1 MISKI
6 VDFFKTELWRMQS
19 SDMPKFKAIA
29 LRQIKILVLS
39 FRGLKEDKVSMQA
52 SALTFYSLLS
62 VVPVVAM
69 VFGIAKGFGFENY
82 VKQQLIISL
91 GDKQEVLDWV
101 LKFANSFLDNTKGG
115 FIAGIGLVI
124 LFWSVMKV
132 FGNIELSFNAIWQI
146 RRPRVWFR
154 KFSDYLSMILIA
166 PILIILSSSA
176 TVFITTSVTQIT
188 QKVELLGMVSP
199 FIFFLVKLIPYV
211 LIWLL
216 LTVIYVV
223 MPNTKVNFKSAL
235 VGGII
240 AGTIF
245 VIVQWLYI
253 HFQIGVSRYNAIY
266 GSFAV
271 FPLFIVWMQISWLIV
286 LFGAEI
292 SYSNQNVE
300 KYEFEY
306 DIINIS
312 NYNYRIVTLLLMSL
326 IVKNFSDNGIPL
338 SASQISKK
346 LGIPLRLVRK
356 IIYELLECRILSEI
370 NINNSKMKQYQPAL
384 DIHNITISYI
394 LTALDH
400 NGSDFVY
407 AADSKEQ
414 EKIKIIFDNFY
425 QKIEN
430 ENGSTLL
437 LNL

>member
-6 VDFFKTELWRMQS
+6 ISFLKTELWRMQS

-29 LRQIKILVLS
+29 LRQTKIIVLA
-39 FRGLKEDKVSMQA
+39 FRGLEEDKVSMRA

-69 VFGIAKGFGFENY
+69 VFGIAKGFGFEEY
-82 VKQQLIISL
+82 IEQQLITSL
-91 GDKQEVLDWV
+91 EGKQEVLDWV

-132 FGNIELSFNAIWQI
+132 LGNIEVSFNAIWQI
-146 RRPRVWFR
+146 RKSRVWFR
-154 KFSDYLSMILIA
+154 KFSDYLSMVLIA
-166 PILIILSSSA
+166 PILMILSSSA

-188 QKVELLGMVSP
+188 QKVEVLGMVSP

-216 LTVIYVV
+216 LTVIYIV

-253 HFQIGVSRYNAIY
+253 HFQVGVSRSNAIY
-266 GSFAV
+266 GSFAAL
-271 FPLFIVWMQISWLIV
+271 PLFIVWLQMSWLVV

-292 SYSNQNVE
+292 SYSDQNVE

-326 IVKNFSDNGIPL
+326 IVKNFSHSNIPL
-338 SASQISKK
+338 SASQISKELK
-346 LGIPLRLVRK
+346 IPLRLVQK
-356 IIYELLECRILSEI
+356 IIYNLLECRILSEVST
-370 NINNSKMKQYQPAL
+370 NDSKLQKYQPAL
-384 DIHNITISYI
+384 DIHNITISYVLSAI
-394 LTALDH
+394 DH
-400 NGSDFVY
+400 NGSDLVY
-407 AADSKEQ
+407 AADSKEKEKLKTIFENSYQ
-414 EKIKIIFDNFY
+414 E
-425 QKIEN
+425 IEK